1 MTSTSVVSIEGMTC
15 QSCVRNIESVVGV
28 LPGVHSVKV
37 NLEAKEG
44 TIIHDSQVISGTQ
57 LASRIDDMGFD
68 SKLSTSKKNDC
79 AVPISGDESLL
90 LLGGTSA
97 DDNSD
102 EVKVA
107 NLLGEPIN
115 CVCSDLLIQISVK
128 GMTCN
133 SCVNNIEG
141 NVGKQEGVRSIKVSL
156 KDEMATLIIDPSQ
169 ISAEMVRSIIDDM
182 GFEASLLESDTA
194 TVIIGI
200 KGMTCMSCV
209 NNIQGTVGAK
219 PGVLSIEVSLQE
231 EKGTITY
238 NKKLT
243 DPATLRDHIDDM
255 GFEATILSR
264 DGQETSQP
272 CKSQTCVIS
281 IKGMTCNSCVR
292 NIQSTIGEKPG
303 IIDIKVVLETE
314 EGTVEYDS
322 SVLSAAA
329 IADMI
334 DDMGFEASVKRSESG
349 EGDSIS
355 GSPTNSKVKSAKSSK
370 EGSVNSVYQSNA
382 AFEGDEGDLEKCFLR
397 INGMT
402 CASCVAAIEKHAM
415 KIRGVH
421 SILVALMAAKAE
433 VRYDGS
439 QVLPQEVANSISE
452 LGFPTTV
459 LEEVANQ
466 GEVDIEILGM
476 TCSSCVHAIESNVLK
491 VKGVK
496 TAVVAL
502 ATERG
507 KFTFDPAITG
517 PRDIIECING
527 LGFNASLYSS
537 GAGKGNYLDHRKE
550 IIKWRNSFIV
560 SLIFGVPA
568 MMVMIYFMAM
578 MKHMTHEQMCCVFP
592 GLSLENLLLF
602 LLATP
607 VQFIGGRH
615 FYVQAFKALQHK
627 TANMDVLIMLA
638 TTISYIYSLG
648 VVIAAM
654 VLQQAASPMTFFDT
668 PPMLLVF
675 VSLGR
680 WLEHVAKGKTSEALA
695 KLMSLQATE
704 ATLVKLDEA
713 TQTLTEKVIDV
724 QLIQR
729 GDVLKVKPGEK
740 IPVDGRVMSGE
751 SLADESLI
759 TGESMPVAKKP
770 GSQVIGGSINQNGL
784 LMVKATHIGQDT
796 TLSQIVKLVEE
807 AQTSKAPIQQLA
819 DKIAGYFVPMVVTVS
834 TLTLIC
840 WIIIGFVDMSLVEP
854 EHELKVEEGFS
865 HLEIVLEFAFRCAI
879 TVLAIACPCALGL
892 ATPTAVMVGT
902 GVGATNGILIKGAE
916 PLENAHKVKA
926 VVFDKTGTIT
936 HGTPTLAKLSLFV
949 NETVCSLAQ
958 FLAIVGTAENNSEHP
973 IASAISKFCRQAL
986 GNLGGQCEE
995 FKAVSGF
1002 GLQCTVAGIES
1013 LLEAAKSSELLLNA
1027 KNLTINYINEYGL
1040 TEFSGQSQQ
1049 KRENMFVIGDVL
1061 VDYTD
1066 APSVP
1071 RKENINAFIANTTEN
1086 EECKEPYKV
1095 YIGNRDW
1102 MSQNKVFVPKNV
1114 DDQMRE
1120 QEELGRTAVLA
1131 AINGKLIGM
1140 LAVADTVKPEA
1151 ALAVY
1156 SLKKRGLD
1164 VILLTGDNQKTAA
1177 AIAKQ
1182 VGITRVFAEVL
1193 PSHKVKKVKQLQ
1205 ESGFKVAMVGDGVN
1219 DSPALAQA
1227 DVGIAISSGTD
1238 VAVEAADVV
1247 LIRNDLID
1255 VVACLDLSKKT
1266 VRRIH
1271 YNFVFASIYNI
1282 VGIPV
1287 AAGVFRPLGF
1297 VLIPWMGSAA
1307 MALSSVSVVM
1317 SSLLLKLYRKPTRES
1332 LSTLDFHKAQE
1343 SRLAGLDD
1351 DDNISIHRGLDDIPA
1366 PNTPSSALSRMRSN
1380 LRSYYRRSNHKCQ
1393 CSGMRFGGQ
1402 CTCSYT
1408 KSLKARFNAITGV
1421 QIGGENDE
1429 EMEELLSSVEF
1440 SEGSNGLLLEEGGV
1454 GNDEDEF
1461 GDGDMVHQ
1469 PTLVPSESLV
1479 VQL

>member
-1 MTSTSVVSIEGMTC
+1 MVASTSVVSIEGMTC
-15 QSCVRNIESVVGV
+15 QSCVKNIEGVVIG
-28 LPGVHSVKV
+28 LPGVQSVKV
-37 NLEAKEG
+37 NLGAKEG
-44 TIIHDSQVISGTQ
+44 HVIHNSQLISGVQ
-57 LASRIDDMGFD
+57 IASRIDDMGFD
-68 SKLSTSKKNDC
+68 AKLVVEKKNDC
-79 AVPISGDESLL
+79 EVLVSEEENHLL
-90 LLGGTSA
+90 LSGGQA
-97 DDNSD
+97 NNSSG
-102 EVKVA
+102 EGVKVA
-107 NLLGEPIN
+107 NLLGEPVN
-115 CVCSDLLIQISVK
+115 CVCGDLLIQISIK

-133 SCVNNIEG
+133 SCVNNIESHI
-141 NVGKQEGVRSIKVSL
+141 GKEDGVRSIKVSL
-156 KDEMATLIIDPSQ
+156 EDEMATLIIDPTEITPERVTST
-169 ISAEMVRSIIDDM
+169 IDNM
-182 GFEASLLESDTA
+182 GFEASLVAGDTA

-209 NNIQGTVGAK
+209 KNIQGTVGTK
-219 PGVLSIEVSLQE
+219 RGVLSIEVSLAD

-238 NKKLT
+238 NSKET
-243 DPATLRDHIDDM
+243 DPVTLRDYIDDM
-255 GFEATILSR
+255 GFEATLLNEEGQTIL
-264 DGQETSQP
+264 EAEKP
-272 CKSQTCVIS
+272 QTCVIS

-292 NIQSTIGEKPG
+292 NIQSTVGGNPG
-303 IIDIKVVLETE
+303 IRNIKVDLERE
-314 EGTVEYDS
+314 EGTVEYDPA
-322 SVLSAAA
+322 VVSAKV

-334 DDMGFEASVKRSESG
+334 DDMGFEASVKGSEFVKEDSMSVSLPSSRS
-349 EGDSIS
+349 
-355 GSPTNSKVKSAKSSK
+355 KSSKSSK
-370 EGSVNSVYQSNA
+370 EGSVNSVYKSNA
-382 AFEGDEGDLEKCFLR
+382 AFEGDEADLDKCFVR

-415 KIRGVH
+415 KIYGVH

-439 QVLPQEVANSISE
+439 RILPQEVANSISE
-452 LGFPTTV
+452 LGFPSSV
-459 LEEVANQ
+459 LDDGGNNE
-466 GEVDIEILGM
+466 GEVDITILGM
-476 TCSSCVHAIESNVLK
+476 TCSSCVYAIESNVMK
-491 VKGVK
+491 IKGVQA
-496 TAVVAL
+496 AVVAL

-507 KFTFDPAITG
+507 KFSFDPAITG
-517 PRDIIECING
+517 PRDIIDAINN
-527 LGFNASLYSS
+527 LGFDASLYNS
-537 GAGKGNYLDHRKE
+537 GASRGNYLDHRKE
-550 IIKWRNSFIV
+550 IRKWRNSFII
-560 SLIFGVPA
+560 SLLFGVPA

-578 MKHMTHEQMCCVFP
+578 MEHMTHEQMCCVLP

-615 FYVQAFKALQHK
+615 FYVQAFKALRHK

-638 TTISYIYSLG
+638 TTISYVYSLG

-654 VLQQAASPMTFFDT
+654 ILQQTASPMTFFDT

-675 VSLGR
+675 VSMGR
-680 WLEHVAKGKTSEALA
+680 WLEHIAKGKTSEALA

-704 ATLVKLDEA
+704 ATLVKMDENNE
-713 TQTLTEKVIDV
+713 TISEKIIDV

-740 IPVDGRVMSGE
+740 IPVDGRVLSGN

-819 DKIAGYFVPMVVTVS
+819 DKIAGYFVPMVVIVS
-834 TLTLIC
+834 TLTLIA
-840 WIIIGFVDMSLVEP
+840 WIIIGFVDMKLVDP
-854 EHELKVEEGFS
+854 DHELKVQEGFT

-902 GVGATNGILIKGAE
+902 GVGARNGILIKGAE
-916 PLENAHKVKA
+916 PLENAHKVKT

-936 HGTPTLAKLSLFV
+936 HGTPTLAKLSIFV
-949 NETVCSLAQ
+949 DESVCSLAQ
-958 FLAIVGTAENNSEHP
+958 FFAIVGSAENNSEHP
-973 IASAISKFCRQAL
+973 IATAISKFCRQVL
-986 GNLGGQCEE
+986 GNVNSKCTN

-1002 GLQCTVAGIES
+1002 GLECTISGIDN
-1013 LLEAAKSSELLLNA
+1013 LLEAAKSSEMLLNI

-1040 TEFSGQSQQ
+1040 TEFSGQSTQ
-1049 KRENMFVIGDVL
+1049 KRENMFIIGDVL
-1061 VDYTD
+1061 VDYTN
-1066 APSVP
+1066 APNMS
-1071 RKENINAFIANTTEN
+1071 REENINALISDTSNN
-1086 EECKEPYKV
+1086 EQCKDPYQV
-1095 YIGNRDW
+1095 YIGNRQW
-1102 MSQNKVFVPKNV
+1102 MNQNKVSVPKNV

-1156 SLKKRGLD
+1156 TLKKRGLD

-1205 ESGFKVAMVGDGVN
+1205 DIGQKVAMVGDGVN

-1271 YNFVFASIYNI
+1271 CNFIFASIYNI

-1307 MALSSVSVVM
+1307 MAMSSVSVVV

-1332 LSTLDFHKAQE
+1332 LATLDFHKAQE

-1351 DDNISIHRGLDDIPA
+1351 DNVSIHRGLDDIPA
-1366 PNTPSSALSRMRSN
+1366 PNTPSSALSRIFGSLQRSVKQE
-1380 LRSYYRRSNHKCQ
+1380 H
-1393 CSGMRFGGQ
+1393 RF
-1402 CTCSYT
+1402 
-1408 KSLKARFNAITGV
+1408 
-1421 QIGGENDE
+1421 
-1429 EMEELLSSVEF
+1429 
-1440 SEGSNGLLLEEGGV
+1440 
-1454 GNDEDEF
+1454 
-1461 GDGDMVHQ
+1461 
-1469 PTLVPSESLV
+1469 LVPAEDDDIDLELKSIIS
-1479 VQL
+1479 

>member
-1 MTSTSVVSIEGMTC
+1 MTSTSVISIEGMTC
-15 QSCVRNIESVVGV
+15 QSCVRNIESVVSV
-28 LPGVHSVKV
+28 LGGVHSVKV

-44 TIIHDSQVISGTQ
+44 TVIHDSQLISGSV

-68 SKLSTSKKNDC
+68 AKHVTTKKNDC
-79 AVPISGDESLL
+79 AVPISEEENLL
-90 LLGGTSA
+90 LLGGASA
-97 DDNSD
+97 D

-107 NLLGEPIN
+107 NLLGEPVN

-156 KDEMATLIIDPSQ
+156 ADEMATLIIDPTQ
-169 ISAEMVRSIIDDM
+169 ISAEMVRSTIDDM
-182 GFEASLLESDTA
+182 GFEASLLESDTS

-209 NNIQGTVGAK
+209 KNIEGTVGSK
-219 PGVLSIEVSLQE
+219 PGILSIKVSLKD

-238 NKKLT
+238 DKKIT
-243 DPATLRDHIDDM
+243 NPATIRDLIDDM
-255 GFEATILSR
+255 GFEATVL
-264 DGQETSQP
+264 DGECQDNAQLENP
-272 CKSQTCVIS
+272 RTCVIS

-303 IIDIKVVLETE
+303 IADIKVDLETE
-314 EGTVEYDS
+314 EGTVEYDP
-322 SVLSAAA
+322 SVLSAAE

-334 DDMGFEASVKRSESG
+334 DDMGFEASVNRS
-349 EGDSIS
+349 DSVEDSPS
-355 GSPTNSKVKSAKSSK
+355 GSYSSSKVKSTKSSK
-370 EGSVNSVYQSNA
+370 EGSVNSVYKSNA
-382 AFEGDEGDLEKCFLR
+382 AFEGDDGDLEKCFLR

-415 KIRGVH
+415 KVRGVH

-439 QVLPQEVANSISE
+439 LILPQEVANSITE

-459 LEEVANQ
+459 LEEESNQ
-466 GEVDIEILGM
+466 GEVDIEISGM
-476 TCSSCVHAIESNVLK
+476 TCASCVHAIESNVLK

-517 PRDIIECING
+517 PRDIIDCIDG
-527 LGFNASLYSS
+527 LGFSASLYNS
-537 GAGKGNYLDHRKE
+537 GVGRGNYLDHRKE
-550 IIKWRNSFIV
+550 IRKWRNSFIV

-578 MKHMTHEQMCCVFP
+578 MKHMSHEQMCCVFP

-615 FYVQAFKALQHK
+615 FYVQAFKALQHR

-654 VLQQAASPMTFFDT
+654 VLQQTASPMTFFDT

-680 WLEHVAKGKTSEALA
+680 WLEHIAKGKTSEALA

-729 GDVLKVKPGEK
+729 GDVLKVRPGEK
-740 IPVDGRVMSGE
+740 IPVDGRVMSGD
-751 SLADESLI
+751 SMADESLI

-770 GSQVIGGSINQNGL
+770 GAQVIGGSINQNGL

-819 DKIAGYFVPMVVTVS
+819 DKIAGYFVPMVVIVS

-840 WIIIGFVDMSLVEP
+840 WIIIGFVDMTLVEP
-854 EHELKVEEGFS
+854 EHELKVQEGFS

-936 HGTPTLAKLSLFV
+936 HGTPTLAKMSLFV
-949 NETVCSLAQ
+949 NETVCSMAQ
-958 FLAIVGTAENNSEHP
+958 FLAIVGRAENNSEHP

-986 GNLGGQCEE
+986 GNLSGQCED

-1002 GLQCTVAGIES
+1002 GLQCTVSGIES

-1040 TEFSGQSQQ
+1040 TEFSGESRQ

-1071 RKENINAFIANTTEN
+1071 RMENINAFIANTAEG

-1095 YIGNRDW
+1095 FIGNRDW
-1102 MSQNKVFVPKNV
+1102 MNQNKVFVPKNV

-1140 LAVADTVKPEA
+1140 MAVADTVKPEA

-1205 ESGFKVAMVGDGVN
+1205 ELGMKVAMVGDGVN

-1271 YNFVFASIYNI
+1271 YNFVFASVYNI

-1307 MALSSVSVVM
+1307 MALSSVSVVV

-1351 DDNISIHRGLDDIPA
+1351 EDNISIHRGLDDIPA
-1366 PNTPSSALSRMRSN
+1366 PNTPSSALSRIFGS
-1380 LRSYYRRSNHKCQ
+1380 LRRPVNQGHY
-1393 CSGMRFGGQ
+1393 
-1402 CTCSYT
+1402 
-1408 KSLKARFNAITGV
+1408 
-1421 QIGGENDE
+1421 
-1429 EMEELLSSVEF
+1429 
-1440 SEGSNGLLLEEGGV
+1440 
-1454 GNDEDEF
+1454 
-1461 GDGDMVHQ
+1461 
-1469 PTLVPSESLV
+1469 LVPTDDDDHEDNEDINLELKSITA
-1479 VQL
+1479 